1 MYAFPAATRPAT
13 STRPAAGLTEAICQ
27 AAVDWF
33 DRAGPMAKTL
43 VPAAEAAA
51 ERLIAGGKLY
61 AAGNEGF
68 ADELYYR
75 AGGFPFTLPWKGE
88 KLGRNDVLLIGRFR
102 PHDAS
107 PRYARPAFLAAGHR
121 QRFGEGMVV
130 HFAPHQ
136 WPQIRRAVT
145 AVSGYSWGA
154 RLHLVDTGAP
164 RGGSMSDLCLG
175 QLSATALAWA
185 FHGEVIAAATRK
197 GKTLATYASDWE
209 PGGRAWD
216 ASVKGKNIHPKYEVP
231 PIPAGQIG
239 RQYLSIC
246 RRQIAA
252 FGATQGGQVR
262 LAARRM
268 ATGMKR
274 GGMVW
279 ILSDGHIH
287 ASGSAVPRELTRV
300 FNFGRSYDWRVF
312 SRRMPKGDMLLYMG
326 YLRYPGGAVGGA
338 LRRGCQAVVV
348 CVDAG
353 KTTDRVTCIRSCWKN
368 YDTVV
373 ELPNYPIRVLP
384 SSGVVQTPQWYSLM
398 AEMLAARRT
407 KQTRRISP
415 VQATTKAGP

>member
-27 AAVDWF
+27 AAVDWLQ
-33 DRAGPMAKTL
+33 RAEPMAKTL

-51 ERLIAGGKLY
+51 ERLIAGGTLY
-61 AAGNEGF
+61 ASGNEGF

-88 KLGRNDVLLIGRFR
+88 KLGPNDVLLIGRFR
-102 PHDAS
+102 PHDAGL
-107 PRYARPAFLAAGHR
+107 RYSRIGSVAAGR
-121 QRFGEGMVV
+121 GRPFGEGMVV

-136 WPQIRRAVT
+136 WPQTGRAV
-145 AVSGYSWGA
+145 AMVNKYVWGD

-164 RGGSMSDLCLG
+164 HGASMSDLCLG

-185 FHGEVIAAATRK
+185 FHGEIIAAATRK

-216 ASVKGKNIHPKYEVP
+216 ASVKGKHIHPKYEVP
-231 PIPAGQIG
+231 PIPAGKIG
-239 RQYLSIC
+239 RQYLKIC
-246 RRQIAA
+246 RQQIAA

-262 LAARRM
+262 LAAKRM
-268 ATGMKR
+268 AKGMKR

-279 ILSDGHIH
+279 VVSDGHIH
-287 ASGSAVPRELTRV
+287 ASGSAVPRELTQIH
-300 FNFGRSYDWRVF
+300 NFGRSYDWRHF
-312 SRRMPKGDMLLYMG
+312 SRRLPRGDILLYMG
-326 YLRYPGGAVGGA
+326 YLRYPRGSVGAV
-338 LRRGCQAVVV
+338 LRRGCEAVVV
-348 CVDAG
+348 CVDPG

-373 ELPNYPIRVLP
+373 ELPKYPIRILP

-398 AEMLAARRT
+398 AETLAAQRAKPGAKPPR
-407 KQTRRISP
+407 
-415 VQATTKAGP
+415 